1 MRPFGRQPPCDSC
14 SRPPSKCTSVSPV
27 ITVPAGKVEMPHQA
41 KANLSALIESTED
54 LIWSVDLDYRLIT
67 FNQALQRAFEV
78 GYGVRLEP
86 GMTARNFLPH
96 ERAAFFPP
104 QYERALSE
112 GPFRTEYIVRDGRT
126 LELSFNLIVT
136 DGVNTGISVFGKDIT
151 ERKSA
156 ESALRE
162 AEEKYHA
169 IFDGALEGIFRTS
182 LESRPLAANP
192 AIARILGYDSPQ
204 ELLSSVK
211 SVMREV
217 WLDPEERD
225 RYVQLVKEQGAGPV
239 LGYECRF
246 KRKDG
251 SLVWVSLNSRIV
263 CAPDGKPLYN
273 EGFLIDITQRK
284 QAEESLRESGDFLK
298 EAQKFGN
305 LGYYVLDISSGVWTS
320 SEAMDHIFGIERNY
334 PHTLEGWTALI
345 HPDERAIMTDYFLNE
360 VVDRRK
366 DFDKEYRIAR
376 ISDHAE
382 RWVHG
387 TGRLEFNA
395 QGQPSKMHGIIKDIT
410 DRKLAEMQ
418 LRDSE
423 ASYRSSFEQ
432 AAVGIVH
439 ATFEGVI
446 LHYNARFAAILG
458 YTAEELCGI
467 NVQQITAPE
476 DRAVSLEAMQRILD
490 GATAKESLEKR
501 YLRKDGSPVWV
512 KITIS
517 IQRDAEGRALRFIAV
532 VEDINDRKIAEQ
544 RLANAMEA
552 LRSSEAHYRTVFQTT
567 PDAVII
573 ARVADGTIIDAN
585 QAFFD
590 SSRFKR
596 SEVIGRTSLDLG
608 IWVDPSD
615 RQKLRDA
622 LARTGECRDLN
633 VRSRRK
639 DGEIF
644 WMRLSASLIEIG
656 GAQCTI
662 TFAKDITEAKVAEE
676 RLAEASIALRKSEA
690 HYRTVFQTSVDGI
703 AVSQMSDGKYV
714 DANEAF
720 LNLMGYERDEFIGH
734 TSLELN
740 LWVDPGVRQEMVAAL
755 REHSSFRGIK
765 TSYIRKNGE
774 IIWIL
779 VSATVIEI
787 EGVPCILSVIQDISA
802 TKAAE
807 ERLAEATLALRA
819 SEQRYRTVFLM
830 NSDAVDICHL
840 EDGRFID
847 VNDAFV
853 ACTGFERDEVIG
865 RTALELG
872 IWANPGDRNQLL
884 EIIRRDGSCRNLEA
898 QYHTRDGSLRWGLLS
913 VSSVELDGLPCIL
926 SVTRDITEAKA
937 AEQRLASAAEALRSS
952 EERYRKVFESCFEGI
967 IITRTDN
974 GVCIDVNQRFLD
986 YMGFERHEVVGHTP
1000 TELGFWIDEKDR
1012 ENLFQILRCDLKIK
1026 NYEARFRRKNGQTI
1040 WAQLEASIIGID
1052 GIPCLFIAARDISD
1066 AKAAEQR
1073 LAAAAEALRAS
1084 ETHYRTVFQTS
1095 VDGIAVSQ
1103 MSDGRYIDVNN
1114 AFLDLMGF
1122 EREEVIGRTSLE
1134 LNFWVDQGDRQKV
1147 LAALLEHSS
1156 LRDMQI
1162 QHARKN
1168 GQIIWILVS
1177 ATTIEIDGISCM
1189 LSVVRDISDA
1199 KAAEERLAAA
1209 TEALRASEERYRATF
1224 QLSIDA
1230 ININR
1235 LSDGVFVDVNEAF
1248 LQFVGFE
1255 REEVIG
1261 RTSRELNFWVDPE
1274 VRQVMIET
1282 LRRGESCRDLEAR
1295 FRRKNGEIVWGQA
1308 SESILEIDGDPCILS
1323 VTRNISAAKAAE
1335 EQIRDLA
1342 FYDPLTHLPNRRLL
1356 MERLRQS
1363 LVASSRTNRKRALLF
1378 VDLDNFKTLNDTL
1391 GHKTG
1396 DLLLQ
1401 EVGERL
1407 AACVRESDTVA
1418 RLGGDEFVVMLED
1431 LSDVPEEAAAQ
1442 AESVGEKILAAVD
1455 QPFWL
1460 AGRECLSTSS
1470 IGITVF
1476 GDKRESTDEVLQQAD
1491 IAMYQAK
1498 AAGRNTMRFFAPA
1511 LQVAVNARV
1520 ALEEDIRQAIK
1531 VGQFELYYQPQ
1542 FNTVGL
1548 VGAEALVRWNHPRRG
1563 LLLPGEFIHL
1573 SEETGLIMPLG
1584 DWVLENAFAQVAAWA
1599 DRPNTSHISLAV
1611 NISTRQF
1618 RQTSFVDKVLAALDR
1633 TGANPQNI
1641 KLELTES
1648 MLIENIEDV
1657 IAKMTALKSHGLK
1670 FSLDD
1675 FGTGYSSLAY
1685 LKRLP
1690 LDQLKIDSSF
1700 VRDILADVGSRAIAQ
1715 SVISL
1720 GRALGLSV
1728 IAECVETEE
1737 QRALLSSIGCHA
1749 FQGFLFSRALSLDDF
1764 ERQWLSPS
1772 AFTVP
1777 TA

>member
-1 MRPFGRQPPCDSC
+1 VFCETRILSSFGPAPVIL
-14 SRPPSKCTSVSPV
+14 RPPVTALKGSLCLAWRGT
-27 ITVPAGKVEMPHQA
+27 PAGKVEMPYQA
-41 KANLSALIESTED
+41 KANLTALIESTDD

-78 GYGVRLEP
+78 GYGVKIEP
-86 GMTARNFLPH
+86 GMTPRNFLPP
-96 ERAAFFPP
+96 ERAALFPP
-104 QYERALSE
+104 LYLRALSE
-112 GPFRTEYIVRDGRT
+112 GPFRTEYILSDGRT
-126 LELSFNLIVT
+126 VELAFNPIVT

-151 ERKSA
+151 ERKNA
-156 ESALRE
+156 ESALRQ
-162 AEEKYHA
+162 AEEKYRA

-182 LESRPLAANP
+182 LESKPLAANP
-192 AIARILGYDSPQ
+192 AIARILGYGSPQ

-211 SVMREV
+211 SIRREV

-225 RYVQLVKEQGAGPV
+225 RYVQLVKEQGAWPV

-251 SLVWVSLNSRIV
+251 SVVWVSLNSRIV

-273 EGFLIDITQRK
+273 EGFLVDITQRK

-305 LGYYVLDISSGVWTS
+305 LGYYVLDIFSGVWTA
-320 SEAMDHIFGIERNY
+320 SEAMDYIFGIEKNY

-345 HPDERAIMTDYFLNE
+345 HPDERAIMTDYFINE
-360 VVDRRK
+360 VVGRRK
-366 DFDKEYRIAR
+366 DFDKEYRIVRA
-376 ISDHAE
+376 SDHAE

-387 TGRLEFNA
+387 TGRLEFDP
-395 QGQPSKMHGIIKDIT
+395 QGQPLEMHGIIKDIT

-423 ASYRSSFEQ
+423 ASYRSTFEQ

-439 ATFEGVI
+439 ATFAGLI

-458 YTAEELCGI
+458 YTAGELYGI

-476 DRAVSLEAMQRILD
+476 DRAVSLETMQRILSC
-490 GATAKESLEKR
+490 ATDKESLEKR
-501 YLRKDGSPVWV
+501 YLRKDGSMLWV
-512 KITIS
+512 KITLS
-517 IQRDAEGRALRFIAV
+517 LQRDAEGRALRFIAV

-552 LRSSEAHYRTVFQTT
+552 LRLSETHYRTVFQTT
-567 PDAVII
+567 PDAIII

-585 QAFFD
+585 QAFLD

-596 SEVIGRTSLDLG
+596 REVIGRTSLDLG

-615 RQKLRDA
+615 RQTLHDA

-662 TFAKDITEAKVAEE
+662 TFAKDITEAKIAEE
-676 RLAEASIALRKSEA
+676 RLAEAADALRKSEA

-720 LNLMGYERDEFIGH
+720 LRLMGYERDEVIGH

-740 LWVDPGVRQEMVAAL
+740 LWVDPEVRQKMVAAL
-755 REHSSFRGIK
+755 HEHSTFRGMQ
-765 TSYIRKNGE
+765 TRYVRKNGE
-774 IIWIL
+774 IIWIV

-807 ERLAEATLALRA
+807 QRLAEAANALQA

-853 ACTGFERDEVIG
+853 TCTGFKRDEAIG

-898 QYHTRDGSLRWGLLS
+898 QYLTKDGSLRWGLLS
-913 VSSVELDGLPCIL
+913 VSAVELDGVPCIL

-937 AEQRLASAAEALRSS
+937 TEERLTIAAEALRSS

-974 GVCIDVNQRFLD
+974 GACIDVNQRFLD
-986 YMGFERHEVVGHTP
+986 SMGFERQEVIGHTP
-1000 TELGFWIDEKDR
+1000 AELKFWMDESDR
-1012 ENLFQILRCDLKIK
+1012 ENLLQILRRDSMFK
-1026 NYEARFRRKNGQTI
+1026 NYEARFRRKNGQTL
-1040 WAQLEASIIGID
+1040 WAQLEASIIAID
-1052 GIPCLFIAARDISD
+1052 GVACLFIAA
-1066 AKAAEQR
+1066 
-1073 LAAAAEALRAS
+1073 
-1084 ETHYRTVFQTS
+1084 
-1095 VDGIAVSQ
+1095 
-1103 MSDGRYIDVNN
+1103 
-1114 AFLDLMGF
+1114 
-1122 EREEVIGRTSLE
+1122 
-1134 LNFWVDQGDRQKV
+1134 
-1147 LAALLEHSS
+1147 
-1156 LRDMQI
+1156 
-1162 QHARKN
+1162 
-1168 GQIIWILVS
+1168 
-1177 ATTIEIDGISCM
+1177 
-1189 LSVVRDISDA
+1189 RDISDA

-1248 LQFVGFE
+1248 LHFVGFE

-1261 RTSRELNFWVDPE
+1261 RTSQDLNFWVDPG
-1274 VRQVMIET
+1274 VRQQMVET
-1282 LRRGESCRDLEAR
+1282 LSRGESCRDLEAR

-1308 SESILEIDGDPCILS
+1308 SESILEIDGVSCILS

-1401 EVGERL
+1401 EVGVRL
-1407 AACVRESDTVA
+1407 AACIRESDTVA

-1431 LSDVPEEAAAQ
+1431 LSDIPEEAASQ
-1442 AESVGEKILAAVD
+1442 AELVGEKILAAID

-1460 AGRECLSTSS
+1460 SSRECLSTCS

-1476 GDKRESTDEVLQQAD
+1476 GDKRENTDEVLQQAD

-1498 AAGRNTMRFFAPA
+1498 TAGRNTMRFFAPA
-1511 LQVAVNARV
+1511 LQAAVNARA

-1531 VGQFELYYQPQ
+1531 FSQFELYYQPQ
-1542 FNTVGL
+1542 FDSIGL
-1548 VGAEALVRWNHPRRG
+1548 VGAEALIRWNHPRRG

-1573 SEETGLIMPLG
+1573 SEETGLIIPLG

-1599 DRPNTSHISLAV
+1599 GRPDTSRISLAI
-1611 NISTRQF
+1611 NISARQF
-1618 RQTSFVDKVLAALDR
+1618 RQTSFVDKVLATIDR
-1633 TGANPQNI
+1633 TGVNPQNI

-1648 MLIENIEDV
+1648 MLVDNIEDI
-1657 IAKMTALKSHGLK
+1657 IAKMTVLKSHGLK

-1749 FQGFLFSRALSLDDF
+1749 FQGFLFSRAIPLEAF

-1772 AFTVP
+1772 AFIVP
-1777 TA
+1777 VAG